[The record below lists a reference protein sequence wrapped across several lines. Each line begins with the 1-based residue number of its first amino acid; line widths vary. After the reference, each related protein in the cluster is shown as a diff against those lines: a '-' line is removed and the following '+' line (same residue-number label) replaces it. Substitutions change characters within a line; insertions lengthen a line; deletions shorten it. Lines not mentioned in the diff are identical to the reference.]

1 MAALVHEDDRYNN
14 PPDNETDSIVDTA
27 YDIPFYDED
36 GNEISDEELPWNA
49 VSDETDPNDETD
61 DWQYDDSDSEDP
73 DDYPPEKDEL
83 IDECVKEDRPA
94 SERRKR
100 IAQSVREEAL
110 RRLELSA
117 RTTQDYRTV
126 VTWYD
131 REEQSRMRKERR
143 YESLRGDIPLEYGAL
158 PEAEIVPHSMSQ
170 PTFRQICRG
179 EFDDYLANCLF
190 SMHDLTDKPY
200 LRRIIYDLKLDH
212 KEIVYFLGIRL
223 YPAKK
228 LAALRGQSERNIR
241 KVRDTVRRKIQKKA
255 YGVLTKK
262 QEHHDNLTHQE
273 QKFLKAYNPVT
284 GECNYDED
292 EKSV

>member
-1 MAALVHEDDRYNN
+1 MVYDDDWY
-14 PPDNETDSIVDTA
+14 DDSLDDESDSIVDTA
-27 YDIPFYDED
+27 YDVPFYDED
-36 GNEISDEELPWNA
+36 GNEILDDNFFWNA
-49 VSDETDPNDETD
+49 VPDETDPDDETD
-61 DWQYDDSDSEDP
+61 DWQYDDSDLNVSYEQSSEEEALQD
-73 DDYPPEKDEL
+73 
-83 IDECVKEDRPA
+83 DRPA
-94 SERRKR
+94 EERRKR

-117 RTTQDYRTV
+117 RTTQDYMTIV
-126 VTWYD
+126 SWYD

-158 PEAEIVPHSMSQ
+158 PEAEIVPHSMSR

-179 EFDDYLANCLF
+179 EYDDYLANCLF
-190 SMHDLTDKPY
+190 TMHDLTDKSY

-223 YPAKK
+223 YPTKK

-255 YGVLTKK
+255 YDILTKK
-262 QEHHDNLTHQE
+262 QEHHDDLTHQE
-273 QKFLKAYNPVT
+273 QKFLKAYDPNT
-284 GECNYDED
+284 GECKYDED

>member
-1 MAALVHEDDRYNN
+1 M
-14 PPDNETDSIVDTA
+14 
-27 YDIPFYDED
+27 
-36 GNEISDEELPWNA
+36 
-49 VSDETDPNDETD
+49 
-61 DWQYDDSDSEDP
+61 
-73 DDYPPEKDEL
+73 
-83 IDECVKEDRPA
+83 
-94 SERRKR
+94 
-100 IAQSVREEAL
+100 

-190 SMHDLTDKPY
+190 TMHDLTDKPY

-241 KVRDTVRRKIQKKA
+241 KVRDTARRKIQKKA

-262 QEHHDNLTHQE
+262 QEHHDDLTHQE

>member
-1 MAALVHEDDRYNN
+1 MVYDDDWYDK
-14 PPDNETDSIVDTA
+14 PLDDETDDDA
-27 YDIPFYDED
+27 YDVSFYDDVPPYDED
-36 GNEISDEELPWNA
+36 GNEILDDDFFWNA
-49 VSDETDPNDETD
+49 VPDETDPEDETD
-61 DWQYDDSDSEDP
+61 DWQYDDSDSVDSAEQSS
-73 DDYPPEKDEL
+73 EGAALQDE
-83 IDECVKEDRPA
+83 RSA
-94 SERRKR
+94 AERRKR

-117 RTTQDYRTV
+117 RTTQDYMTIV
-126 VTWYD
+126 SWYD

-143 YESLRGDIPLEYGAL
+143 YESLRGDIPLEYSAL
-158 PEAEIVPHSMSQ
+158 PEAEILPHSMSQ

-179 EFDDYLANCLF
+179 EYDDYLANCLF
-190 SMHDLTDKPY
+190 TMHDLTDKSY

-223 YPAKK
+223 YPTKK

-255 YGVLTKK
+255 YDILTKK
-262 QEHHDNLTHQE
+262 QERHDDLTHQE

-284 GECNYDED
+284 GECKYDED
-292 EKSV
+292 KKSV

>member
-1 MAALVHEDDRYNN
+1 MVRDDDWYDD
-14 PPDNETDSIVDTA
+14 PLDEETDDT
-27 YDIPFYDED
+27 YDISFYDDVPLYDED
-36 GNEISDEELPWNA
+36 GNEILDDDLLWN
-49 VSDETDPNDETD
+49 VVPNETDPDDDTD
-61 DWQYDDSDSEDP
+61 DWQYDDSDN
-73 DDYPPEKDEL
+73 YPPEKDEL
-83 IDECVKEDRPA
+83 IDGYVKDNRPA
-94 SERRKR
+94 AERRKR

-117 RTTQDYRTV
+117 RTTQDYMTV
-126 VTWYD
+126 VFWYD

-143 YESLRGDIPLEYGAL
+143 YESLRGDIPLECDAL
-158 PEAEIVPHSMSQ
+158 PEAEIVPHSMSR

-179 EFDDYLANCLF
+179 EYDDYLANCLF
-190 SMHDLTDKPY
+190 TMHDLTDKSY

-223 YPAKK
+223 YPTKK

-255 YGVLTKK
+255 YDILTRK
-262 QEHHDNLTHQE
+262 QEHHDDLTHQE

-284 GECNYDED
+284 GECKYDED
-292 EKSV
+292 KQSV